1 MIRLPIGRTGRELRT
16 HLAASGW
23 NPAVVDLFTGCG
35 VAEGDIAA
43 ACGWSPGMVAD
54 LAVTVGRYFEA
65 RTAANGPADSSRIPD
80 ELTELAEQMKEHQ

>member
-23 NPAVVDLFTGCG
+23 HPAVVDLFTGAG
-35 VAEGDIAA
+35 VAEGDVAA
-43 ACGWSPGMVAD
+43 ACGGSPGMVAD

-65 RTAANGPADSSRIPD
+65 RTAADGVPYESRIPD
-80 ELTELAEQMKEHQ
+80 ELTDLSEQMKEQQ